1 MRNARVFM
9 QRILFSFSLVAAAG
23 ILFTACKKDN
33 GSNVPNTVSGLMAFN
48 LAPDVS
54 SLGISLSGNKLT
66 NNSLDFTNFT
76 GNYLQIYPG
85 ERTIE
90 SYDFATDS
98 AIASSTFNFENDK
111 FFSLFLIGN
120 KGVYQNLVVKDDFD
134 SLSSASGQAY
144 IRYINAIPDSTAPTV
159 TISGSDS
166 TGNNTVSSFGSV
178 SPFTA
183 VSPGDITIGAS
194 NESTIS
200 VTRTFSV
207 ESGKAYTALL
217 LGDPASSDSTTAL
230 QIKYIENG
238 TLSN

>member
-1 MRNARVFM
+1 MKNARVNL

-33 GSNVPNTVSGLMAFN
+33 GPSIPNTVSGLMAFN

-76 GNYLQIYPG
+76 GTYLQIYPG

-90 SYDFATDS
+90 SYDFSTDS
-98 AIASSTFNFENDK
+98 AIASSTFNFENDN

-134 SLSSASGQAY
+134 SLSSSSGQAY
-144 IRYINAIPDSTAPTV
+144 IRYVNAIPDSTAPTV
-159 TISGSDS
+159 TISGDS
-166 TGNNTVSSFGSV
+166 TGSNTVSPFGSV

-194 NESTIS
+194 NESSIS

-207 ESGKAYTALL
+207 EGGKAYTALL
-217 LGDPASSDSTTAL
+217 LGDPASGDSTTAL